1 MWLGLAFM
9 SALLLGC
16 YDMAK
21 KTSLKGNAV
30 IPVLFLNTL
39 FCSIIFIPFV
49 CGSFCGLISGDSYLY
64 TSWSGWESQRWIIL
78 KSFIVLSS
86 WMLGYFGIKDLPL
99 TIVGPINAT
108 RPVMTLVGAMLIFG
122 ERLNGWQWA
131 GVTLAIVSL
140 YLLSLTS
147 KKEGVD
153 FRRDKSVFL
162 VVLAAVL
169 GAMSGLYDKF
179 LMADVNAGGLGLNR
193 MEVQAWYNI
202 YQCVWMLLVLLLVW
216 IPKRADKEVFHWSW
230 TIVLISIFLVG
241 ADFAYFYSL
250 SQEGAMVSIVSMVRR
265 SNVIVSFIGGVFILG
280 ERNWRHKA
288 FDLFLV
294 AVSMFFIWLGTR

>member
-21 KTSLKGNAV
+21 KQSLKNNAV

-39 FCSIIFIPFV
+39 FCSMIFVPFV
-49 CGSFCGLISGDSYLY
+49 CGSFMGCISVDSDFF
-64 TSWSGWESQRWIIL
+64 TSWGGWSSQKWIVL

-86 WMLGYFGIKDLPL
+86 WMLGYFGIKGLPL

-122 ERLNGWQWA
+122 ERLNFFQWI
-131 GVTLAIVSL
+131 GVILAIVSL
-140 YLLSLTS
+140 YLLSRAS
-147 KKEGVD
+147 KKEGID
-153 FRRDKSVFL
+153 FARDKSVFL

-169 GAMSGLYDKF
+169 GALSGLYDKY
-179 LMADVNAGGLGLNR
+179 LMADADAGGLGLNR

-202 YQCVWMLLVLLLVW
+202 YQCLWMFIVLITIW
-216 IPKRADKEVFHWSW
+216 WPKMKGHDLFRWSW
-230 TIVLISIFLVG
+230 TIVFISIFLVG

-250 SQEGAMVSIVSMVRR
+250 STEGAMVSIVSMVRR

-280 ERNWRHKA
+280 EKNWRHKA